1 MVHIESRQRELDRIV
16 NCKNHPNQIFTT
28 KLACVA
34 GARKGKGEGEIG
46 RARNARREGEGKR
59 KRLQRTHCLFRLSRS
74 PANEKSP
81 LVRF

>member
-1 MVHIESRQRELDRIV
+1 MAGARKGKGEEKIGR
-16 NCKNHPNQIFTT
+16 
-28 KLACVA
+28 VA
-34 GARKGKGEGEIG
+34 GARKGKGEEKIG

-74 PANEKSP
+74 PANEKSS